1 MYVFFVRDRV
11 MWLQPF
17 LKALFSLRLPVRDI
31 LSVLGAMY
39 ENTFRDAWTEQ
50 IDGQVQAFFC
60 SAEGMD
66 ALADCALHGSASERC
81 MAVKGL
87 GGMAERADG
96 LVRKTLLRCFGDAS
110 GRVQRVLAEVC
121 IAHPAW
127 ERDVF
132 PMLKDRSAAKR
143 ALAARVLAG
152 MGANGAP
159 DEGKTEEA
167 LVNFQI

>member
-1 MYVFFVRDRV
+1 
-11 MWLQPF
+11 
-17 LKALFSLRLPVRDI
+17 
-31 LSVLGAMY
+31 
-39 ENTFRDAWTEQ
+39 
-50 IDGQVQAFFC
+50 
-60 SAEGMD
+60 
-66 ALADCALHGSASERC
+66 